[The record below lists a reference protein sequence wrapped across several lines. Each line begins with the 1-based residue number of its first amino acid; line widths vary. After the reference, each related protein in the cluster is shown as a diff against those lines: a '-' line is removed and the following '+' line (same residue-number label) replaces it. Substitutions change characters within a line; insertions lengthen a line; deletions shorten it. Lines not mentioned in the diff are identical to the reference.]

1 MVGYWIKKAAK
12 AMFQGKNLP
21 EKPDLQISEKMEAAI
36 RAWLLAFYQTPVWIE
51 NGMRLTNMPISMTG
65 YMATLACSEI
75 TLETGSSARAAWIKD
90 QLARFVYPLLHNAV
104 QLAGAGGR
112 VVVKP
117 FPSGKNILCDVVP
130 ADRIFPTR
138 INGAGVTEAG
148 FFTDFATLYGRRVV
162 RIESFDLQ
170 PDGLYIQ
177 NRAYWYTAGD
187 VLGGELALTEVPEWA
202 GLEPDAKVAGV
213 DRPLFAELKMPFA
226 NTVDETSRLPVSLY
240 ARALDG
246 MEELDR
252 IYNELLHEMHTGK
265 RKRIVDRDAILPE
278 KSALEKTTL
287 CRGLSRRDL
296 VTDLYLT
303 LDMGEAGKPFD
314 DYTPQLRVDDYQKA
328 LDIQCRLLENQT
340 GFSPGTF
347 HFDVKSGRMTATQ
360 VISEDQTTYNTIKAI
375 QERGMR
381 QGLMDLLYIY
391 DVYATLYKLA
401 PVGAIQP
408 SVSFGDSIFEDTGT
422 EFSRRKMLADSGYLK
437 PEKLVSWYFGVS
449 EEDAAAYLPAARKS
463 DDEWMGFG
471 GDG

>member
-21 EKPDLQISEKMEAAI
+21 EKPDLQISEKMETAI
-36 RAWLLAFYQTPVWIE
+36 HAWLMAFYQTPVWAGK
-51 NGMRLTNMPISMTG
+51 GMRLTNMPISMTG

-75 TLETGSSARAAWIKD
+75 SMEAGGSARSTWIKD
-90 QLARFVYPLLHNAV
+90 QFARFVFPLLHNAV

-112 VVVKP
+112 VILKP
-117 FPSGKNILCDVVP
+117 FPSGGNILCDVVP

-138 INGAGVTEAG
+138 INGAGTTEAG
-148 FFTDFATLYGRRVV
+148 FFTDFSTLYGRKVV
-162 RIESFDLQ
+162 RVESFDLQ
-170 PDGLYIQ
+170 PGGLYIQ

-187 VLGGELALTEVPEWA
+187 TLGGELSLAEVPEWSD
-202 GLEPDAKVAGV
+202 LEPDVKVAGV
-213 DRPLFAELKMPFA
+213 NRPLFAEIKMPFA

-240 ARALDG
+240 ARALDS

-252 IYNELLHEMHTGK
+252 VYNDFLYEVHTGK
-265 RKRIVDRDAILPE
+265 RKRIVDRDAVMPSGSLFS
-278 KSALEKTTL
+278 KS
-287 CRGLSRRDL
+287 GPDWGIPPRDL

-303 LDMGEAGKPFD
+303 LDMDSGGKPFD
-314 DYTPQLRVDDYQKA
+314 DYTPQLRIDEYQKA

-347 HFDVKSGRMTATQ
+347 HFDVKNGRMTATQ

-391 DVYATLYKLA
+391 DVYATLYGLA
-401 PVGAIQP
+401 PAGTIQP

-437 PEKLVSWYFGVS
+437 PEKLVSWYFGIPES
-449 EEDAAAYLPAARKS
+449 EAIAYMPAAKKT